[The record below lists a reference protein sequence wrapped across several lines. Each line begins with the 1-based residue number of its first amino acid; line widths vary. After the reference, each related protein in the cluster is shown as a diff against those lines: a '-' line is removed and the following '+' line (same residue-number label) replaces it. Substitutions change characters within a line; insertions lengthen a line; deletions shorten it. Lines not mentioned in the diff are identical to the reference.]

1 MSQDW
6 KNGHKLRASCSKYS
20 RQKNEELLDKDD
32 SKLAVGV
39 ELYIYCIPCYLLKE
53 KTCYYHVIY

>member
-6 KNGHKLRASCSKYS
+6 KNGHKLRASCRKYS

-39 ELYIYCIPCYLLKE
+39 ELGELYIYSISCYLLKE
-53 KTCYYHVIY
+53 KT